1 VIRLNKLKKGVA
13 GNMEDNMKIIV
24 VATAGRIEIV
34 VEGERTE
41 DAYTLALSKPQA
53 TELALNI
60 LNTIY
65 KTGAK
70 L

>member
-1 VIRLNKLKKGVA
+1 
-13 GNMEDNMKIIV
+13 MEDNKKKIIV
-24 VATAGRIEIV
+24 VARAGGIEIV
-34 VEGERTE
+34 VESTRIE
-41 DAYTLALSKPQA
+41 DAYTLVLSKPRA

>member
-1 VIRLNKLKKGVA
+1 
-13 GNMEDNMKIIV
+13 MEEKRNIIV
-24 VATAGRIEIV
+24 VANAGGIEIV
-34 VEGERTE
+34 VEGEE
-41 DAYTLALSKPQA
+41 DEDVYKLPLSKPQA

-65 KTGAK
+65 KTGTK

>member
-1 VIRLNKLKKGVA
+1 
-13 GNMEDNMKIIV
+13 MEDYMKIIV
-24 VATAGRIEIV
+24 VATAGGIEIV

>member
-1 VIRLNKLKKGVA
+1 
-13 GNMEDNMKIIV
+13 MEDNKKKIIV
-24 VATAGRIEIV
+24 VATAGGIEIV
-34 VEGERTE
+34 VEGERIE
-41 DAYTLALSKPQA
+41 DVYTLALSKPQA

-65 KTGAK
+65 KTGTK

>member
-1 VIRLNKLKKGVA
+1 
-13 GNMEDNMKIIV
+13 MEDNMKIIV
-24 VATAGRIEIV
+24 VATAGGIEIV
-34 VEGERTE
+34 VEGERIE
-41 DAYTLALSKPQA
+41 DAYTLTLSKPQA
-53 TELALNI
+53 TELALDI

>member
-1 VIRLNKLKKGVA
+1 MA

-24 VATAGRIEIV
+24 VATAGGIEIV
-34 VEGERTE
+34 VEGEKVE
-41 DAYTLALSKPQA
+41 DAYMLALSKPQA

-60 LNTIY
+60 LNTMY

>member
-1 VIRLNKLKKGVA
+1 MA

-24 VATAGRIEIV
+24 VATAGGIEIV
-34 VEGERTE
+34 VEGERIE
-41 DAYTLALSKPQA
+41 DAYTLVLSKPQA

>member
-1 VIRLNKLKKGVA
+1 MA
-13 GNMEDNMKIIV
+13 GNMEDNIRIIV
-24 VATAGRIEIV
+24 VATAGEIEIV
-34 VEGERTE
+34 VEGERVE

>member
-1 VIRLNKLKKGVA
+1 MKDNK
-13 GNMEDNMKIIV
+13 EIIV
-24 VATAGRIEIV
+24 VATAGGIEIV
-34 VEGERTE
+34 VEGEKIE
-41 DAYTLALSKPQA
+41 DVYTLALPKPQA

>member
-1 VIRLNKLKKGVA
+1 MAN
-13 GNMEDNMKIIV
+13 NMEEQKKILV
-24 VATAGRIEIV
+24 VAKAGGVEII
-34 VEGERTE
+34 VEGEKDE
-41 DAYTLALSKPQA
+41 DIYELALSKPQA

-65 KTGAK
+65 KTGAR

>member
-1 VIRLNKLKKGVA
+1 MA

-24 VATAGRIEIV
+24 VATAGGIEIV
-34 VEGERTE
+34 VEGERIE

-53 TELALNI
+53 TELALSI

>member
-1 VIRLNKLKKGVA
+1 MMA
-13 GNMEDNMKIIV
+13 GDMEDNMKIIV
-24 VATAGRIEIV
+24 VATAGGIEIV

-41 DAYTLALSKPQA
+41 DAYILALSKPQA

>member
-1 VIRLNKLKKGVA
+1 MA
-13 GNMEDNMKIIV
+13 DNMEDTMKIIV
-24 VATAGRIEIV
+24 VATAGGIEIV
-34 VEGERTE
+34 VEDERIE

-53 TELALNI
+53 TELALSI

>member
-1 VIRLNKLKKGVA
+1 
-13 GNMEDNMKIIV
+13 MEDNMKIIV
-24 VATAGRIEIV
+24 VATAGGIEIV
-34 VEGERTE
+34 VEGEKVE

-53 TELALNI
+53 TELPLNI
-60 LNTIY
+60 LNTMY

>member
-1 VIRLNKLKKGVA
+1 MA

-24 VATAGRIEIV
+24 VATAGGIEIV
-34 VEGERTE
+34 VEGERIK
-41 DAYTLALSKPQA
+41 DVYTLALSKPQP

>member
-1 VIRLNKLKKGVA
+1 MA
-13 GNMEDNMKIIV
+13 GNIENNMKIIV
-24 VATAGRIEIV
+24 VATAGGIEIV
-34 VEGERTE
+34 VEGEKVE
-41 DAYTLALSKPQA
+41 DAYTLALSKPQV

>member
-1 VIRLNKLKKGVA
+1 
-13 GNMEDNMKIIV
+13 MEDNTKIIV
-24 VATAGRIEIV
+24 IATAGGIEIV
-34 VEGERTE
+34 VEGERIE
-41 DAYTLALSKPQA
+41 DVYTLALSKPQA

>member
-1 VIRLNKLKKGVA
+1 MIRLNKLKKRMA

-24 VATAGRIEIV
+24 VATAGGIEIV
-34 VEGERTE
+34 VEDERIE
-41 DAYTLALSKPQA
+41 DAYILALSKPQA

-60 LNTIY
+60 LNTMY

>member
-1 VIRLNKLKKGVA
+1 MA

-24 VATAGRIEIV
+24 VATAGGIEIV

-41 DAYTLALSKPQA
+41 DAYILALSKPQA